1 MGAVVNDKPA
11 FEIKGASFTLL
22 VLHLHS
28 AELSENLALLDSQ
41 MAGTPDFFS
50 HDPVVIDLTTIQD
63 SEQLPDIARIAQALQ
78 RYKLV
83 LTGVCNGSPAQMQAA
98 QALGFGLFNSP
109 ASALSMKER
118 RPKAEPAASPA
129 NDEPAA
135 APDASAVPAR
145 ASKIITTPV
154 RTGQQVYAQGGDLI
168 VLAPVSAGAEVLA
181 DGNIHVYAS
190 LRGRALAG
198 AKGDTSARIF
208 IRSMQAELVSIAGS
222 YRVINEQLL
231 QQTRGKSVQ
240 VFLRGEQLVIEVLS

>member
-1 MGAVVNDKPA
+1 MSAVVSDKPA
-11 FEIKGASFTLL
+11 FEIKGASFTIL

-28 AELSENLALLDSQ
+28 TDLSANLALIEAQ
-41 MAGTPDFFS
+41 MAGTPDFFN
-50 HDPVVIDLTTIQD
+50 HDPVVIDLTTINNSD
-63 SEQLPDIARIAQALQ
+63 LLPDIEEIAGALQ

-83 LTGVCNGSPAQMQAA
+83 LVGVSNGSEPQMQAA
-98 QALGFGLFNSP
+98 QALGFGLFNSA
-109 ASALSMKER
+109 ASALSIKER
-118 RPKAEPAASPA
+118 KSKPEPAVSQPAEPLKT
-129 NDEPAA
+129 N
-135 APDASAVPAR
+135 SAPAR
-145 ASKIITTPV
+145 ATKIITTPV

-208 IRSMQAELVSIAGS
+208 IRSMEAELVSIAGS

-240 VFLRGEQLVIEVLS
+240 VFLNGEQLLIDVLP

>member
-1 MGAVVNDKPA
+1 MSAVVSDKPA

-22 VLHLHS
+22 VMHLHS
-28 AELSENLALLDSQ
+28 ADLSETLALIESH
-41 MAGTPDFFS
+41 MAGKPDFFN
-50 HDPVVIDLTTIQD
+50 HDPVVIDLTSIRD
-63 SEQLPDIARIAQALQ
+63 SEHLPDIAQIAQALQ
-78 RYKLV
+78 RYKLLLV
-83 LTGVCNGSPAQMQAA
+83 GVCNGSPAQMQAT
-98 QALGFGLFNSP
+98 QTLGFGLFNSP

-118 RPKAEPAASPA
+118 KTSAKPAVSPSA
-129 NDEPAA
+129 DQPAA
-135 APDASAVPAR
+135 AAQASPVPAR

-208 IRSMQAELVSIAGS
+208 IRSMQAELVSIAGT

-240 VFLRGEQLVIEVLS
+240 VFLKGEQLVIDVLS

>member
-1 MGAVVNDKPA
+1 MSAVVSDKPA

-28 AELSENLALLDSQ
+28 TALGENLALLESQ
-41 MAGTPDFFS
+41 MAGTPNFFD
-50 HDPVVIDLTTIQD
+50 HDPVVIDLTTIKD
-63 SEQLPDIARIAQALQ
+63 SEQLPDIAQIAQALR

-83 LTGVCNGSPAQMQAA
+83 LAGVCNGSPAQMQAA

-109 ASALSMKER
+109 ASALPMKER
-118 RPKAEPAASPA
+118 KISPQPAASEPA
-129 NDEPAA
+129 DEPAA
-135 APDASAVPAR
+135 VPPGTTPAR

-208 IRSMQAELVSIAGS
+208 IRSMQAELVSIAGA

-240 VFLRGEQLVIEVLS
+240 VFLKGEQLVIDVLS